1 MSVDRLT
8 ADDQVMLWPDP
19 MWPQDIGA
27 VAVLDG
33 SRLLDPDG
41 RLRLEVVQQA
51 IAGRLHRAPRF
62 RQLLCVPPRGLGA
75 PLWVDD
81 PAFDLAEHVRVAPL
95 PPPGDDAS
103 LLHTVAQ
110 LRRHRLDRSRPLWEM
125 WFLPGLPNSRLGL
138 FIRMHHVVA
147 DGIAGVATLSAFL
160 EPTAD
165 AGTPSAPPWLS
176 RPAPTS
182 GELLVDNARRHAG
195 RLRGVLAG
203 LAHPGA
209 VLGPLRVMWPA
220 LREFLPRD
228 GAPVT
233 SLDRMVSADRTLAVV
248 RAGMDEV
255 GQIAQAHGAT
265 VNDVLLAATAGGLRA
280 LLSGR
285 GELTDDLVVRA
296 DVPVTLRPVR
306 QRASA
311 RGNLIAQMVVP
322 LPVGMSDPG
331 RRLERITAETTV
343 RKARRRPSLGA
354 LLRSRITRRAVLLLL
369 SRYPVNVATAD
380 VPGPGEPVFLA
391 GAQVLEVFPLLNLI
405 GNQTLA
411 VGALSYAGRFSVMAV
426 ADRDT
431 VPDLDTFAAG
441 AQAELRALAA
451 TAAPV
456 AAGGSAAT
464 D

>member
-8 ADDQVMLWPDP
+8 ADDQVVLWPDP
-19 MWPQDIGA
+19 IWPQDIGA

-41 RLRLEVVQQA
+41 HFRLEVVQQA
-51 IAGRLHRAPRF
+51 IGRRLHRAPRF
-62 RQLLCVPPRGLGA
+62 RQLLSVPRRGLGA

-81 PAFDLAEHVRVAPL
+81 PTFDLAEHVRVAPL

-110 LRRHRLDRSRPLWEM
+110 LRRRRLDRSRPLWEM
-125 WFLPGLPNSRLGL
+125 WFLPGLPDGRVGL

-165 AGTPSAPPWLS
+165 AGTPAAPPWQA

-182 GELLVDNARRHAG
+182 GELLVDNARRYAG

-233 SLDRMVSADRTLAVV
+233 SLDRMVGADRTLAVV
-248 RAGMDEV
+248 RARMDEV

-265 VNDVLLAATAGGLRA
+265 VNDVLLAGTAGGLRA

-285 GELTDDLVVRA
+285 GELTDDLVVRV
-296 DVPVTLRPVR
+296 DVPVTLRLCG
-306 QRASA
+306 SA
-311 RGNLIAQMVVP
+311 P
-322 LPVGMSDPG
+322 
-331 RRLERITAETTV
+331 
-343 RKARRRPSLGA
+343 
-354 LLRSRITRRAVLLLL
+354 
-369 SRYPVNVATAD
+369 
-380 VPGPGEPVFLA
+380 VPG
-391 GAQVLEVFPLLNLI
+391 
-405 GNQTLA
+405 
-411 VGALSYAGRFSVMAV
+411 
-426 ADRDT
+426 
-431 VPDLDTFAAG
+431 
-441 AQAELRALAA
+441 A
-451 TAAPV
+451 T
-456 AAGGSAAT
+456 
-464 D
+464 

>member
-1 MSVDRLT
+1 
-8 ADDQVMLWPDP
+8 
-19 MWPQDIGA
+19 
-27 VAVLDG
+27 
-33 SRLLDPDG
+33 
-41 RLRLEVVQQA
+41 
-51 IAGRLHRAPRF
+51 
-62 RQLLCVPPRGLGA
+62 
-75 PLWVDD
+75 
-81 PAFDLAEHVRVAPL
+81 
-95 PPPGDDAS
+95 
-103 LLHTVAQ
+103 
-110 LRRHRLDRSRPLWEM
+110 
-125 WFLPGLPNSRLGL
+125 
-138 FIRMHHVVA
+138 
-147 DGIAGVATLSAFL
+147 
-160 EPTAD
+160 
-165 AGTPSAPPWLS
+165 
-176 RPAPTS
+176 
-182 GELLVDNARRHAG
+182 
-195 RLRGVLAG
+195 
-203 LAHPGA
+203 
-209 VLGPLRVMWPA
+209 MWPA

-233 SLDRMVSADRTLAVV
+233 SLDRMVGADRTLAVV
-248 RAGMDEV
+248 RARMDEV

-265 VNDVLLAATAGGLRA
+265 VNDVLLAGTAGGLRA

-285 GELTDDLVVRA
+285 GELTDDLVVRV

-441 AQAELRALAA
+441 MQAELRALAA

-456 AAGGSAAT
+456 AASGPAAT
-464 D
+464 V